1 MLLQKQLERIMG
13 DNMTYVSP
21 QGGEYRNTVTFE
33 DLDGDGENEAIAFL
47 RQGTGGKVYVYAFKL
62 EDGQYRPIGSIEGPG
77 SALSSMA
84 FLRLNSGKEK
94 LIVLTWTLSGDLKQ
108 GLTVCSVKD
117 DTLTDVLDATYTSYI
132 MSDLD
137 QDHSE
142 ELFTVSYDDTGR
154 KTAQVY
160 DYADGK
166 MIQLS
171 QTDATQDVQT
181 VANMT
186 AGKLDENGHPAVF
199 VDSKFENDNGM
210 QTDIYVL
217 DGNKLRNVALSS
229 NASTYRSAAL
239 YYCEDMDSDG
249 IIEVPQLQ
257 ALPGYENGE
266 STEIL
271 WMVDWYRYHMN
282 GTTQLVLTTYD
293 SLAEGWEFRFPQ
305 EWRGVVTA
313 TTGSEA
319 GVSQT
324 TFLLPGHFN
333 DPILTIYVFTGD
345 DREEAA
351 EAGGLIDLGSTGDTC
366 FAAKRGTDSPYQLS
380 EEEIID
386 AFGMVQ
392 NEWS

>member
-154 KTAQVY
+154 KTAQGY

-257 ALPGYENGE
+257 ALPLSGLSGA
-266 STEIL
+266 
-271 WMVDWYRYHMN
+271 D
-282 GTTQLVLTTYD
+282 
-293 SLAEGWEFRFPQ
+293 PQ
-305 EWRGVVTA
+305 IP
-313 TTGSEA
+313 
-319 GVSQT
+319 
-324 TFLLPGHFN
+324 L
-333 DPILTIYVFTGD
+333 
-345 DREEAA
+345 
-351 EAGGLIDLGSTGDTC
+351 
-366 FAAKRGTDSPYQLS
+366 
-380 EEEIID
+380 
-386 AFGMVQ
+386 
-392 NEWS
+392 